1 MESPFNAHNNGKE
14 VKKIGIAKKTVVLAL
29 TCLLVFT
36 VTAAAL
42 YSDQTVP
49 QQIPTG
55 IILQQHP
62 DAYMQLG
69 VYWDSGCTEN
79 VTTIDFGEMVHP
91 NTLTT
96 LSVEMWIRNEGNVSH
111 TVYWNSTLSSN
122 TTEITDEWY
131 WSAPRPP
138 YSPLNG
144 TIFAVGQTRATTY
157 AIHIQEYAE
166 TRYYNWTLTIWAE
179 WVY

>member
-1 MESPFNAHNNGKE
+1 MESPFNAHQNRRE
-14 VKKIGIAKKTVVLAL
+14 VRKIRIVKKTVLLAS
-29 TCLLVFT
+29 TCLLVLTLT
-36 VTAAAL
+36 VAAQ
-42 YSDQTVP
+42 YFEQTIP

-69 VYWDSGCTEN
+69 VYRDSGCTEN
-79 VTTIDFGEMVHP
+79 VTTIDFGEIVHP

-96 LSVEMWIRNEGNVSH
+96 LSIEIWIRNEGNVSH
-111 TVYWNSTLSSN
+111 TVYWNSTLSLN

-131 WSAPRPP
+131 WGGHPP

-144 TIFAVGQTRATTY
+144 TVFAVGQTRATTY
-157 AIHIQEYAE
+157 AIHVQEYAE

>member
-1 MESPFNAHNNGKE
+1 MESPFNAHKNRKE
-14 VKKIGIAKKTVVLAL
+14 VKKIGIVKKTAVVAL
-29 TCLLVFT
+29 TSLLVLT
-36 VTAAAL
+36 VTVAAQYFDETA
-42 YSDQTVP
+42 P

-55 IILQQHP
+55 IIFQKHP

-69 VYWDSGCTEN
+69 VYRDSGCTEN

-96 LSVEMWIRNEGNVSH
+96 LSIEIWIRNEGNVSH

-131 WSAPRPP
+131 WMAGHAK
-138 YSPLNG
+138 SPLSG
-144 TIFAVGQTRATTY
+144 TVFDVNQTRSTTY
-157 AIHIQEYAE
+157 AIHIQAYAE
-166 TRYYNWTLTIWAE
+166 TRTYNWTLTIWAE
-179 WVY
+179 WAY

>member
-1 MESPFNAHNNGKE
+1 M
-14 VKKIGIAKKTVVLAL
+14 KKIGIVKRAVVLAL
-29 TCLLVFT
+29 TCLLVLT
-36 VTAAAL
+36 VTVAAQ
-42 YSDQTVP
+42 YFDQTVP
-49 QQIPTG
+49 QQIPAG

-69 VYWDSGCTEN
+69 VYWDEGCTQN

-91 NTLTT
+91 NTMTI

-131 WSAPRPP
+131 WGAHAP
-138 YSPLNG
+138 YTPLNA
-144 TIFAVGQTRATTY
+144 TVFNVGQTRKTTY
-157 AIHIQEYAE
+157 AIHIAAYAE
-166 TRYYNWTLTIWAE
+166 TRYYNWTVTIWAE
-179 WVY
+179 WAY